1 MINPLTFSTL
11 ACPHWSV
18 ETIVGNAVA
27 YGYDGV
33 EWRGGPDGHIHPRSL
48 KKDRGMLR
56 NAVQAAGLM
65 SLGITAYS
73 SFVSEY
79 PTERQ
84 KNVDELWRYA
94 DLAAEIGAGHVRAFL
109 GKLPA
114 RVLPYPQIFT
124 QISKCLLKVA
134 DYAHSLG
141 VTIAIEPHDNF
152 VRSSFVAPIL
162 QQAPHPALK
171 VIWDVGNTYAAS
183 ESPVEG
189 YWILGDRLAYVH
201 LKDGWGRGDDW
212 RLGPLGE
219 GEVPLSEI
227 FELLLKNGFSGALN
241 VEWEWAWH
249 PELDAPE
256 IALPHA
262 AKMIRTLLVKQ
273 AAPEIIPS

>member
-11 ACPHWSV
+11 ACPQWSV
-18 ETIVGNAVA
+18 ETIVHNAVA

-33 EWRGGPDGHIHPRSL
+33 EWRGGPDGHIKPSSS
-48 KKDRGMLR
+48 KKDRVVLR
-56 NAVQAAGLM
+56 NAMQVAGLM

-73 SFVSEY
+73 SFVSED

-84 KNVDELWRYA
+84 KNTDELCRYA

-109 GKLPA
+109 GELPA
-114 RVLPYPQIFT
+114 GVLPPPQMFA
-124 QISKCLLKVA
+124 QIAKCLLEVA

-152 VRSSFVAPIL
+152 VRSSSVVPVL

-171 VIWDVGNTYAAS
+171 VIWDVGNTYAAG
-183 ESPVEG
+183 ESPLEG
-189 YWILGDRLAYVH
+189 YSVLGDRLAYVH

-212 RLGPLGE
+212 RLGPVGA

-227 FELLLKNGFSGALN
+227 VEFLLKNGFTGALN

-249 PELDAPE
+249 PELDPPE

-262 AKMIRTLLVKQ
+262 AKMIRVLRVKQ
-273 AAPEIIPS
+273 TAPEIIPS